1 MPGHS
6 QKLVKYGFMA
16 VVELEAYRVSKDPS
30 FPVPEDGCVSFYD
43 WGFDTPPQR
52 FLHSLLRYYSLEL
65 HHLTPSGV
73 LHIAVFVT
81 LCMAYLGID
90 PEIDLWKYF
99 FRVRRPQVPDAELT
113 ISGGMVIHVKARHRL
128 DPYLKI
134 PMPRSMKGWWKKWFY
149 LRNDASALLL
159 VFTCGR
165 PIPLPS
171 WGEGVVRMDLDKL
184 QPLHESLQQL
194 QQEGLT
200 RMNLP

>member
-81 LCMAYLGID
+81 LC
-90 PEIDLWKYF
+90 
-99 FRVRRPQVPDAELT
+99 
-113 ISGGMVIHVKARHRL
+113 
-128 DPYLKI
+128 
-134 PMPRSMKGWWKKWFY
+134 
-149 LRNDASALLL
+149 
-159 VFTCGR
+159 
-165 PIPLPS
+165 
-171 WGEGVVRMDLDKL
+171 
-184 QPLHESLQQL
+184 
-194 QQEGLT
+194 
-200 RMNLP
+200 